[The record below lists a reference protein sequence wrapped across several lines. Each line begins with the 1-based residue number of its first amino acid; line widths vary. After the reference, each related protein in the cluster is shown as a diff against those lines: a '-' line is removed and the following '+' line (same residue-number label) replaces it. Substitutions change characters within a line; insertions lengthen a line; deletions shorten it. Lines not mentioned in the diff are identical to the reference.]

1 MCFSAEADFVSAAV
15 IGAVGVAT
23 LREVEHK
30 RELPLAVLP
39 LAFAAHQFSEGFVWL
54 GLDGSISKSVG
65 DIALYAYVF
74 YAWAI
79 LPFLAPLAVMLVE
92 PLRSR
97 RKIMSA
103 LVVLG
108 AGVGIFLLWTVA
120 TSSITAHITG
130 NTIQYRGV
138 GDSGD
143 FVTALYV
150 IATCGTF
157 LISTQRRIRW
167 FGVANSVAVAL
178 IAWEQKDGLTS
189 LWCLWGAI
197 VSVLIYFQFLDWR
210 RDERAH
216 TGIRAA
222 LRA

>member
-1 MCFSAEADFVSAAV
+1 MCFSAEADFISAGV
-15 IGAVGVAT
+15 IGAVGLAT
-23 LREVEHK
+23 LREVDSK
-30 RELPLAVLP
+30 RELPLAALP

-54 GLDGSISKSVG
+54 GLQGSIAKSIG
-65 DIALYAYVF
+65 DVALYAYVF

-97 RKIMSA
+97 RKIMTV
-103 LVVLG
+103 LVALG
-108 AGVGIFLLWTVA
+108 AVVGVYLLWTVA
-120 TSSITAHITG
+120 TSSITAHITQ

-143 FVTALYV
+143 FMTALYV

-157 LISTQRRIRW
+157 LMSSQRRIRW
-167 FGVANSVAVAL
+167 FGVANSVAVGL

-216 TGIRAA
+216 TGIRTAA
-222 LRA
+222 P

>member
-1 MCFSAEADFVSAAV
+1 MCFSAEADFISAGV
-15 IGAVGVAT
+15 IGAVGLAT
-23 LREVEHK
+23 LREVDSK
-30 RELPLAVLP
+30 RELPLAALP

-54 GLDGSISKSVG
+54 GLQGSIAKSVG
-65 DIALYAYVF
+65 DVALYAYVF

-97 RKIMSA
+97 RKVMTV
-103 LVVLG
+103 LVALG
-108 AGVGIFLLWTVA
+108 AVVGIYLLWTVA
-120 TSSITAHITG
+120 TSSVTAHITE

-143 FVTALYV
+143 FMTALYV

-157 LISTQRRIRW
+157 LMSSQRRIRW
-167 FGVANSVAVAL
+167 FGIANSVAVGL

-210 RDERAH
+210 RDERAF
-216 TGIRAA
+216 TGVRAA
-222 LRA
+222 RS

>member
-15 IGAVGVAT
+15 IGAVGIAT
-23 LREVEHK
+23 LREVQEK
-30 RELPLAVLP
+30 RELPLAALP

-54 GLDGSISKSVG
+54 GLEGSIAKSVG
-65 DIALYAYVF
+65 DVALYAYVF

-97 RKIMSA
+97 RRWMTG
-103 LVVLG
+103 LVVMG
-108 AGVGIFLLWTVA
+108 FGVGVYLLYTVA
-120 TSSITAHITG
+120 TSSITAHIAQ
-130 NTIQYRGV
+130 NTIEYRGV

-150 IATCGTF
+150 VAVCATF
-157 LISTQRRIRW
+157 LLSSQRRIRW
-167 FGVANSVAVAL
+167 FGIANSVAVGL
-178 IAWEQKDGLTS
+178 IAWEQRDGLTS

-210 RDERAH
+210 RDERAF
-216 TGIRAA
+216 TGIRTA
-222 LRA
+222 RP